1 MAFRIGRVLRRRQN
15 RTGHV
20 DIQLTPLIDTALTLL
35 IIFMVTAP
43 MIQNA
48 IRVDLPRGKAKEDAG
63 LEQELVVFLDK
74 DNQLFFNGE
83 QLAADEMITKVKN
96 IVGEDGDRTVFVK
109 ADQMASY
116 GKVIELVDQIKVV
129 GGIKYV
135 ALATQK
141 LA

>member
-1 MAFRIGRVLRRRQN
+1 MIRRTRGVRRGRSRDSI
-15 RTGHV
+15 V
-20 DIQLTPLIDTALTLL
+20 DIPLTPLIDTALTLL

-48 IRVDLPRGKAKEDAG
+48 IRVDLPKGKAKEDAG
-63 LEQELVVFLDK
+63 AEQELVVFLDK
-74 DNQLFFNGE
+74 ENQLFFNGDKM
-83 QLAADEMITKVKN
+83 ATDDVIKKVQTIAGK
-96 IVGEDGDRTVFVK
+96 EGDRTVFVK
-109 ADQMASY
+109 ADQVASY

-141 LA
+141 RA

>member
-1 MAFRIGRVLRRRQN
+1 M
-15 RTGHV
+15 V
-20 DIQLTPLIDTALTLL
+20 DIPLTPLIDTALTLL

-48 IRVDLPRGKAKEDAG
+48 IRVDLPKGKAKEDAG
-63 LEQELVVFLDK
+63 AEQELVVFLDK
-74 DNQLFFNGE
+74 ENQLFFNGDKMALE
-83 QLAADEMITKVKN
+83 DVIKKVQTIAGK
-96 IVGEDGDRTVFVK
+96 EGDRTVFVK
-109 ADQMASY
+109 ADQVASY

-141 LA
+141 RA

>member
-1 MAFRIGRVLRRRQN
+1 MRRGRSRDSI
-15 RTGHV
+15 V
-20 DIQLTPLIDTALTLL
+20 DIPLTPLIDTALTLL

-48 IRVDLPRGKAKEDAG
+48 IRVDLPKGKAKEDAG
-63 LEQELVVFLDK
+63 AEQELVVFLDK
-74 DNQLFFNGE
+74 ENQLFFNGDKM
-83 QLAADEMITKVKN
+83 ATDDVIKKVQTIAGK
-96 IVGEDGDRTVFVK
+96 EGDRTVFVK
-109 ADQMASY
+109 ADQAASY

-141 LA
+141 SA